1 MSLPFPSEAC
11 AGSASD
17 RGVGFKSDGGAV
29 EDLMTGQFHLGG
41 DVQKVVAYS
50 EAATLLTDLS
60 AELEAQTV
68 TERYG

>member
-1 MSLPFPSEAC
+1 
-11 AGSASD
+11 
-17 RGVGFKSDGGAV
+17 
-29 EDLMTGQFHLGG
+29 MTGQFHLGG